1 MSLAEP
7 QFESPYFASV
17 DLGSNSFHLLVV
29 RINGV
34 QVDIVDREK
43 EMVQIARGLD
53 SNGFLSE
60 DAQGRAIACL
70 ERFAERLRDI
80 PSSQIRVVDTKT
92 LRAASNS
99 EDFLRRAERALRAPI
114 QIISGYEEA
123 RLVYAGLAHSVTNDH
138 SQRLVVDIG
147 GGSTE
152 FIIGRD
158 DSPQLMESLD
168 LGCVTYS
175 ENYILHDGGVSVKT
189 MKRAY
194 VTACS
199 EIEEIRK
206 NYLRTGWKIAYGTS
220 GTVRAIAELLTAQDG
235 GAVITK
241 PSLDELVQATI
252 KHGGINSSSLPELRK
267 QVLPAGLAILQ
278 AVFDQLKLD
287 KIHVANSTLK
297 EGLVYDTI
305 GRLTDD
311 DARVTTVEKL
321 QHQYEIDTAQAVRVA
336 NAARHFWKQT
346 GGPPLP
352 AVSRTKI
359 LRWAAALHEIGLS
372 ISHSG
377 YHHHGYYI
385 LRHSDLAGF
394 GRYEQHILANLVRS
408 HRRKLDPARFEGM
421 DEAAL
426 AAFIPLVICLRLAAL
441 LHRRREDLETLPTLG
456 YQEKIFSLQFETRW
470 LEDHPLTLAGLEQ
483 EAEYY
488 RQIGLSLR
496 FN

>member
-7 QFESPYFASV
+7 QFDSPYFAAV

-53 SNGFLSE
+53 SNGILSSA
-60 DAQGRAIACL
+60 AQDRAIACL

-80 PSSQIRVVDTKT
+80 PPPQIRVVGTRT
-92 LRAASNS
+92 LRAANNS
-99 EDFLRRAERALRAPI
+99 KDFLSRAEKALGAPI

-138 SQRLVVDIG
+138 SQRLVIDIG

-152 FIIGRD
+152 FIIGQD

-175 ENYILHDGGVSVKT
+175 ENYIFHSGGVSAQT
-189 MKRAY
+189 MTRAY
-194 VTACS
+194 VAACS
-199 EIEEIRK
+199 ELEQIRK
-206 NYLRTGWKIAYGTS
+206 NYIRTGWKIAYGTS
-220 GTVRAIAELLTAQDG
+220 GTMRAIAELLTAQDG

-241 PSLDELVQATI
+241 SSLDELVSTTV
-252 KHGGINSSSLPELRK
+252 KRGGINSNSLPELRK

-278 AVFDQLKLD
+278 AIFDQLKLD
-287 KIHVANSTLK
+287 KIHVANATLK

-305 GRLTDD
+305 GRLTDA
-311 DARVTTVEKL
+311 DARVATVEKL
-321 QHQYEIDTAQAVRVA
+321 QKQYEIDAAQAARVA
-336 NAARHFWKQT
+336 SAARHFWKQLD
-346 GGPPLP
+346 GPPLP

-359 LRWAAALHEIGLS
+359 LRWAATLHEIGLS

-394 GRYEQHILANLVRS
+394 GRYEQHILANLVRA

-426 AAFIPLVICLRLAAL
+426 AAFIPLAICLRLAAL
-441 LHRRREDLETLPTLG
+441 LHRRREDLGSLPALSADG
-456 YQEKIFSLQFETRW
+456 SRFILKFEERW
-470 LEDHPLTLAGLEQ
+470 LEENPLTLAGLEQ

-488 RQIGLSLR
+488 RQIGFSLALS
-496 FN
+496 